1 MSQEKKEIL
10 KGSEKFEEGVLTSD
24 ACMQRFSQSRETQY
38 RTYEED
44 LPEQSFGL
52 SALWEERNLMK
63 NVYQL
68 MAKGFKPNASET
80 LESFVEKHRDL
91 LDEEVI

>member
-10 KGSEKFEEGVLTSD
+10 KRSEKFEEGVLTSD

-44 LPEQSFGL
+44 LPEQSFGR
-52 SALWEERNLMK
+52 SAWYEERRLLAK
-63 NVYQL
+63 AYQL
-68 MAKGFKPNASET
+68 KNKGYKLFPGET
-80 LESFVEKHRDL
+80 LETFVARLANE
-91 LDEEVI
+91 LDEAF

>member
-24 ACMQRFSQSRETQY
+24 ACMQRFSQSRESQY

-44 LPEQSFGL
+44 LPEQSFGK
-52 SALWEERNLMK
+52 SAWYEERRLMAK
-63 NVYQL
+63 VYQL
-68 MAKGFKPNASET
+68 KNKGFKLCAGET
-80 LESFVEKHRDL
+80 LEAFVARLADKL
-91 LDEEVI
+91 EE